1 MKNILITGGAGFIGS
16 ALALKLTA
24 DGHRVTILDNL
35 SLQIHGEKPE
45 ETSATFK
52 KISHLPFIKAD
63 VRDREAV
70 RKAVANCEM
79 VVHLAAETGTGQSMY
94 QVTNYCDVNIQ
105 GTAVVIEAILENKSK
120 IERVVVASSRAIY
133 GEGLYKCAQ
142 HGNVLPQSRSTDRL
156 NSKVFEHFC
165 PKCDSQLQL
174 VATTEDTAP
183 RPQSVY
189 GITKLAQEELILN
202 LSQSIGKPTVALRFQ
217 NVYGPGQSLSNPY
230 TGILSIFSTRARINK
245 PISIFEDGIESRD
258 FVFIDDV
265 VQSLTLA
272 LTTPLK
278 GAHAFNIG
286 SGISTSVNEV
296 VKEITTFFKSDS
308 KIAITGEY
316 RIGDIRHNYADL
328 TKAKETLKYKPT
340 VFFQEGIKRF
350 LAWAAEQEN
359 ISDSYEKSLQELRSK
374 GLLK

>member
-1 MKNILITGGAGFIGS
+1 MKDILITGGAGFIGS
-16 ALALKLTA
+16 ALALKLTQE
-24 DGHRVTILDNL
+24 GHNVTILDNL
-35 SLQIHGEKPE
+35 SPQIHGENPDV
-45 ETSATFK
+45 TSATFK
-52 KISHLPFIKAD
+52 KIAHLPFIKAD
-63 VRDREAV
+63 IRDREAI
-70 RKAVANCEM
+70 RKAVAKSEM

-94 QVTNYCDVNIQ
+94 QVSNYCDVNIQ
-105 GTAVVIEAILENKSK
+105 GTAVLIEAVLENKNR

-133 GEGLYKCAQ
+133 GEGLYQCSQ
-142 HGNVLPQSRSTDRL
+142 HGTVLPQTRSIHRL
-156 NSKVFEHFC
+156 NEKIFEHFC
-165 PKCDSQLQL
+165 PQCDSQLKL
-174 VATTEDTAP
+174 VATTEGTAP

-230 TGILSIFSTRARINK
+230 TGILSIFSTRARTNK
-245 PISIFEDGIESRD
+245 PITIFEDGIESRD

-265 VQSLTLA
+265 VQSLNLTLITQ
-272 LTTPLK
+272 LE

-286 SGISTSVNEV
+286 SGESTSVNDV

-308 KIAITGEY
+308 KITITGEY

-328 TKAKETLKYKPT
+328 KRAKEVLKYNPT
-340 VFFQEGIKRF
+340 VFFKDGIKKF
-350 LAWAAEQEN
+350 LSWAAEQAN